1 MVSGDVKDNLTFM
14 ARGQL
19 GWTAGS
25 YFIQGSVALS
35 EGSKGSV
42 RNVGDLVDFR
52 QGMSAAFNQ
61 AQRSASAFWGP
72 LKSLHDLIE
81 QLQRNW
87 VSIYVGGGASGICNN
102 GSFSWFRDRG
112 DFGRYFPP
120 IIVLTRLHTK
130 IWWRSDEPTEPQPCP
145 GEESGFRNNK
155 LLVMPRKPIK

>member
-19 GWTAGS
+19 GWTARS

-35 EGSKGSV
+35 ERSKGSV

-81 QLQRNW
+81 PLQRNW
-87 VSIYVGGGASGICNN
+87 VSIYFGGGASSICNDR
-102 GSFSWFRDRG
+102 GFSWFRDRG

-120 IIVLTRLHTK
+120 IIVNLTETSTTPH
-130 IWWRSDEPTEPQPCP
+130 
-145 GEESGFRNNK
+145 
-155 LLVMPRKPIK
+155 RK